1 MDDTASAPKPATP
14 HDRMLACL
22 GMAGLTPT
30 ERIVLAA
37 IAYHDGPGGAF
48 PSQSTIAAALGLSG
62 HRVRELIA
70 GVVDKG
76 VLVSVKRRR
85 TSRYRIAY
93 GFRPAEIPPVRTIPK
108 TGGNPALDWRKPRH
122 KTGGNSASKQEGTGS
137 LNEVQGFPVLEGG
150 SASAREPTVD
160 AGAPPSR
167 AHVAAD
173 EPKSE
178 KPPALPSPERFAK
191 QQEFDA
197 LRAGLAER
205 RKAEA
210 QAHCAR
216 MIVEAD
222 AQWASDIAKAAGAG
236 GQPED

>member
-37 IAYHDGPGGAF
+37 IAWSDGDRGAY
-48 PSQSTIAAALGLSG
+48 PSHAWLAGKLRMDQEHVRKTIASA
-62 HRVRELIA
+62 RN
-70 GVVDKG
+70 KG
-76 VLVSVKRRR
+76 AVTAIKRGRGR
-85 TSRYRIAY
+85 LYRIDY
-93 GFRPAEIPPVRTIPK
+93 GFIPAQSVPVLPSTLPSTTPARIDGNTGTNRTATPAQSVPAELEE
-108 TGGNPALDWRKPRH
+108 NRKANVSER
-122 KTGGNSASKQEGTGS
+122 
-137 LNEVQGFPVLEGG
+137 FPVLEGG

-197 LRAGLAER
+197 LRAGFAER

-210 QAHCAR
+210 QAHSAR

-222 AQWASDIAKAAGAG
+222 AQWASAIAKAAGK
-236 GQPED
+236 